1 MKFYTSV
8 NQYGNNIL
16 VRGLNNGHAVQD
28 RIPFKPSLFVPTT
41 MNRDKA
47 TAKSLYGKPLAEIK
61 FESINDAKE
70 YVKMYKEVEGFE
82 IYGNT
87 NYGYQ
92 YISQQWPAEVE
103 FDMSQ
108 LKIWTLDI
116 ETSAE
121 NGFPDIANPQEKV
134 LIITTRDFVSK
145 QIVSFGLFP
154 FKPEQANHTYVQCK
168 DEMDLL
174 KQFLEYISEDYPHII
189 TGWNVEFFDIPYLCN
204 RITKILGE
212 DALKKFS
219 PWKVVEEKNIL
230 KFKKENISFNVM
242 GIAILDYLDLYKKF
256 TYGNQESYKLDHIA
270 KVELGKEKLNYDE
283 FSSFNEFWKGDW
295 QKFVR
300 YNVIDCELVDE
311 LEEKMKLIELIL
323 TMAYDAKCNY
333 VDIFSAV
340 RTWDCILYNQL
351 LKKNIMVH
359 QNQRNQGRQI
369 AGAYVQTPRPGKYDW
384 VVSFDATSLY
394 PSIIMQ
400 YNMSPETMAMEK
412 SYLDIKVS
420 DLLENKVN
428 TSDLA
433 EKNICMASNGVC
445 YTNDKQGI
453 FPEIVQKL
461 FDDRKQYKN
470 LMLSAQAKYEETKD
484 KIWLKEISKYN
495 NFQMARKIQ
504 MNSLFGAMANEFFR
518 FYDDRV
524 AEGITLTGQ
533 YIIQKV
539 GVALND
545 YLNKVCGTKDFEYSF
560 YSDTDSCYVTL
571 APLVEKFYKGKE
583 PEKIVDILDQICET
597 KIQEVLNKVCGEI
610 SEYTNAFDNKI
621 SFKREAIAE
630 TGVWV
635 AKKRYA
641 LNVLNNEGVKYAEPK
656 LKVMGLEIVRSSTPE
671 PIREGLRKAVKMVL
685 TSDQDTLQKYIME
698 FEAEYRK
705 LKPEDISFPRGV
717 NGIDKYTDKANIYK
731 GGTPMHVRGALLYN
745 FYTKK
750 HGLDKKYEQIK
761 EGDKIK
767 FVYLKEPNTIGE
779 NCIAFNTV
787 IPLELDL
794 LKFIDYETMFDKS
807 FLEPMNT
814 ILHGIGWSAKPQA
827 TLEGLFG

>member
-16 VRGLNNGHAVQD
+16 VRGVNNGHKVQD
-28 RIPFKPSLFVPTT
+28 RVAFKPSLYVP
-41 MNRDKA
+41 NKDKA
-47 TAKSLYGKPLAEIK
+47 TAKSLFGKPLAEVK
-61 FESINDAKE
+61 FDSINDAKE
-70 YVKMYKEVEGFE
+70 YVKLYKDVEGFE

-87 NYGYQ
+87 NYAYQ
-92 YISQQWPAEVE
+92 YISSTFKDDVE

-121 NGFPDIANPQEKV
+121 NGFPDVGNPQEKV
-134 LIITTRDFVSK
+134 LLITTQDYVSK
-145 QIVSFGLFP
+145 QIVSFGLYP
-154 FKPEQANHTYVQCK
+154 CEKINDKHTYVHCK
-168 DEMDLL
+168 DEVDLL
-174 KQFLEYISEDYPHII
+174 SQFLEYVAEDHPHII

-204 RITKILGE
+204 RITKMLGD

-219 PWKVVEEKNIL
+219 PWKVVEEKSITRFQKESIAFSIL
-230 KFKKENISFNVM
+230 

-283 FSSFNEFWKGDW
+283 FVSFNEFWKGDW

-351 LKKNIMVH
+351 LKKNIIVH
-359 QNQRNQGRQI
+359 QNERKQGRSI
-369 AGAYVQTPRPGKYDW
+369 AGAYVQTPRPGKYKW

-400 YNMSPETMAMEK
+400 YNMSPETMATESK
-412 SYLDIKVS
+412 YRDIKVS
-420 DLLENKVN
+420 ELLEGTVD
-428 TSDLA
+428 TSDLV
-433 EKNICMASNGVC
+433 ENKFCMAANGVC
-445 YTNDKQGI
+445 YTTDKQGI

-461 FDDRKQYKN
+461 FDDRKQYKK
-470 LMLSAQAKYEETKD
+470 LMLVAQAKYEESKD

-524 AEGITLTGQ
+524 AEGITLSGQ

-539 GVALND
+539 GKALND
-545 YLNKVCGTKDFEYSF
+545 YLNKICGTKDFEYSF

-571 APLVEKFYKGKE
+571 DPLVEKFYKGKE
-583 PEKIVDILDQICET
+583 PEKIVDILDKICES

-610 SEYTNAFDNKI
+610 SDYTNAFQNKI
-621 SFKREAIAE
+621 VFKREAIAE

-641 LNVLNNEGVKYAEPK
+641 LNVYNNEGITYKEPK

-671 PIREGLRKAVKMVL
+671 PIREALRKAVKLVL
-685 TSDQDTLQKYIME
+685 TSDENTLQSYIMGFETE
-698 FEAEYRK
+698 FRK
-705 LKPEDISFPRGV
+705 MKAEDISFPRGV
-717 NGIDKYTDKANIYK
+717 NGVEKYTDRNNIYK
-731 GGTPMHVRGALLYN
+731 QATPMHVRGALLYN
-745 FYTKK
+745 FYINKND
-750 HGLDKKYEQIK
+750 LRKKYELIK

-787 IPLELDL
+787 IPPELDL
-794 LKFIDYETMFDKS
+794 LKFIDYEKMFDKS

-814 ILHGIGWSAKPQA
+814 ILTGIGWSAKPQA

>member
-16 VRGLNNGHAVQD
+16 VRGVNNGHKVQD
-28 RIPFKPSLFVPTT
+28 RVAFKPSLYVP
-41 MNRDKA
+41 NKDKA
-47 TAKSLYGKPLAEIK
+47 TAKSLFGKPLAEVK
-61 FESINDAKE
+61 FDSINDAKE
-70 YVKMYKEVEGFE
+70 YVKLYKDVEGFE

-87 NYGYQ
+87 NYAYQ
-92 YISQQWPAEVE
+92 YISSTFKDDVE

-121 NGFPDIANPQEKV
+121 NGFPDVGNPQEKV
-134 LIITTRDFVSK
+134 LLITTQDYVSK
-145 QIVSFGLFP
+145 QIVSFGLYP
-154 FKPEQANHTYVQCK
+154 CEKVNDKHTYVHCK
-168 DEMDLL
+168 DEVDLL
-174 KQFLEYISEDYPHII
+174 SQFLEYVAEDHPHII

-204 RITKILGE
+204 RITKMLGD
-212 DALKKFS
+212 DALKKLS
-219 PWKVVEEKNIL
+219 PWKVVEEKSITRFQKESIAFSIL
-230 KFKKENISFNVM
+230 

-283 FSSFNEFWKGDW
+283 FVSFNEFWKGDW

-351 LKKNIMVH
+351 LKKNIIVH
-359 QNQRNQGRQI
+359 QNERKQGRSI
-369 AGAYVQTPRPGKYDW
+369 AGAYVQTPRPGKYKW

-400 YNMSPETMAMEK
+400 YNMSPETMATESK
-412 SYLDIKVS
+412 YRDIKVS
-420 DLLENKVN
+420 ELLEGTVD
-428 TSDLA
+428 TSDLV
-433 EKNICMASNGVC
+433 ESKFCMAANGVC
-445 YTNDKQGI
+445 YTTDKQGI

-461 FDDRKQYKN
+461 FDDRKQYKK
-470 LMLSAQAKYEETKD
+470 LMLVAQAKYEESKD

-524 AEGITLTGQ
+524 AEGITLSGQ

-539 GVALND
+539 GKALND
-545 YLNKVCGTKDFEYSF
+545 YLNKICGTKDFEYSF

-571 APLVEKFYKGKE
+571 DPLVEKFYKGKE
-583 PEKIVDILDQICET
+583 PEKIVDILDKICES

-610 SEYTNAFDNKI
+610 SDYTNAFQNKI
-621 SFKREAIAE
+621 VFKREAIAE

-641 LNVLNNEGVKYAEPK
+641 LNVYNNEGITYKEPK

-671 PIREGLRKAVKMVL
+671 PIREALRKAVKLVL
-685 TSDQDTLQKYIME
+685 TSDENTLQSYILGFETE
-698 FEAEYRK
+698 FRK
-705 LKPEDISFPRGV
+705 MKAEDISFPRGV
-717 NGIDKYTDKANIYK
+717 NGVEKYTDRNNIYK
-731 GGTPMHVRGALLYN
+731 QATPMHVRGALLYN
-745 FYTKK
+745 FYINKND
-750 HGLDKKYEQIK
+750 LRKKYELIK

-787 IPLELDL
+787 IPPELDL
-794 LKFIDYETMFDKS
+794 LKFIDYEKMFDKS

-814 ILHGIGWSAKPQA
+814 ILTGIGWSAKPQA

>member
-16 VRGLNNGHAVQD
+16 VRGINNGHAVQD
-28 RIPFKPSLFVPTT
+28 RVPYKPSLYVPSKE
-41 MNRDKA
+41 KA
-47 TAKSLYGKPLAEIK
+47 TAKSLFGKELAEVK
-61 FESINDAKE
+61 FESINEAKD
-70 YVKMYKEVEGFE
+70 YVKRYSDVDGFE

-92 YISQQWPAEVE
+92 YISEKFPDDIE

-116 ETSAE
+116 ETSTE
-121 NGFPDIANPQEKV
+121 NGFPDIANPNERV
-134 LIITTRDFVSK
+134 LVITTQDYVSK

-154 FKPEQANHTYVQCK
+154 CQPVNERHTYVQCK
-168 DEMDLL
+168 DEVDLL
-174 KQFLEYISEDYPHII
+174 TQFIEYISEDYPHII

-204 RITKILGE
+204 RINKILGE
-212 DALKKFS
+212 DAMKKLS

-230 KFKKENISFNVM
+230 KFKKENISFTLL
-242 GIAILDYLDLYKKF
+242 GIAILDFLDLYKKF

-283 FSSFNEFWKGDW
+283 FSSFSEFWKGDW

-359 QNQRNQGRQI
+359 QNERKQGRQI

-400 YNMSPETMAMEK
+400 YNMSPETMSQEK
-412 SYLDIKVS
+412 QYLDIKVS
-420 DLLENKVN
+420 ELLEGKVD
-428 TSDLA
+428 TSALA
-433 EKNICMASNGVC
+433 GNNICMSANGVC
-445 YTNDKQGI
+445 YKNDKQGI

-461 FDDRKQYKN
+461 FDDRKKYKN
-470 LMLSAQAKYEETKD
+470 LMLVAQSKYEETKD
-484 KIWLKEISKYN
+484 KVWQKEISKYN

-539 GVALND
+539 GVALNA
-545 YLNKVCGTKDFEYSF
+545 YLNKICGTTNYEYSF
-560 YSDTDSCYVTL
+560 YSDTDSCYVTF
-571 APLVEKFYKGKE
+571 APLVEKFYKGKA
-583 PEKIVDILDQICET
+583 PEKIVDILDEICES
-597 KIQEVLNKVCGEI
+597 KIQEVLNKV
-610 SEYTNAFDNKI
+610 SEEMAAYTNAFDNKI

-641 LNVLNNEGVKYAEPK
+641 LNVYNNEGVKYAEPK

-671 PIREGLRKAVKMVL
+671 PIRDGLRKAVKLAL
-685 TSDQDTLQKYIME
+685 TSNEQTLQDYIRG

-705 LKPEDISFPRGV
+705 MPPELISFPRGV
-717 NGIDKYTDKANIYK
+717 NGLLKYTDRAAIYK
-731 GGTPMHVRGALLYN
+731 QATPMHVRGALLYN
-745 FYTKK
+745 FHIEQNKL
-750 HGLDKKYEQIK
+750 GMKYEKIK

-767 FVYLKEPNTIGE
+767 FIYLKEPNTIGE

-787 IPLELDL
+787 IPPELNL
-794 LKFIDYETMFDKS
+794 TRFADYDTMFEKS

-814 ILHGIGWSAKPQA
+814 ILDGIGWSAKPQA

>member
-16 VRGLNNGHAVQD
+16 VRGVNNGHKVHD
-28 RIPFKPSLFVPTT
+28 RVAFKPSLYVP
-41 MNRDKA
+41 NKDKA
-47 TAKSLYGKPLAEIK
+47 TAKSLFGKPLAEVK
-61 FESINDAKE
+61 FDSINDAKE
-70 YVKMYKEVEGFE
+70 YVKLYKDVEGFE

-87 NYGYQ
+87 NYAYQ
-92 YISQQWPAEVE
+92 YISSTFKDDVE

-121 NGFPDIANPQEKV
+121 NGFPDVGNPQEKV
-134 LIITTRDFVSK
+134 LLITTQDYVSK
-145 QIVSFGLFP
+145 QIVSFGLYP
-154 FKPEQANHTYVQCK
+154 CEKVNDKHTYVHCK
-168 DEMDLL
+168 DEIDLL
-174 KQFLEYISEDYPHII
+174 SQFLEYVAEDHPHII

-204 RITKILGE
+204 RITKMLGD

-219 PWKVVEEKNIL
+219 PWKVVEEKSITRFQKESIAFSIL
-230 KFKKENISFNVM
+230 

-283 FSSFNEFWKGDW
+283 FVSFNEFWKGDW

-351 LKKNIMVH
+351 LKKNIIVH
-359 QNQRNQGRQI
+359 QNERKQGRSI
-369 AGAYVQTPRPGKYDW
+369 AGAYVQTPRPGKYKW

-400 YNMSPETMAMEK
+400 YNMSPETMATESK
-412 SYLDIKVS
+412 YRDIKVS
-420 DLLENKVN
+420 ELLESSIDTTDLVDNKF
-428 TSDLA
+428 
-433 EKNICMASNGVC
+433 CMAANGVC
-445 YTNDKQGI
+445 YTTDKQGI

-461 FDDRKQYKN
+461 FDDRKQYKK
-470 LMLSAQAKYEETKD
+470 LMLVAQAKYEESKD

-524 AEGITLTGQ
+524 AEGITLSGQ

-539 GVALND
+539 GVALNE
-545 YLNKVCGTKDFEYSF
+545 YLNKICGTKDFEYSF

-571 APLVEKFYKGKE
+571 DPLVEKYYKDKE
-583 PEKIVDILDQICET
+583 PEKIVDILDKICET
-597 KIQEVLNKVCGEI
+597 KIQEVLNKVCSEI
-610 SEYTNAFDNKI
+610 SEYTNAFQNKI
-621 SFKREAIAE
+621 VFKREAIAE

-641 LNVLNNEGVKYAEPK
+641 LNVYNNEGITYKEPK

-671 PIREGLRKAVKMVL
+671 PIREALRKAVKLVL
-685 TSDQDTLQKYIME
+685 TSDENTLQSYIMG
-698 FEAEYRK
+698 FETDFRK
-705 LKPEDISFPRGV
+705 MKAEDISFPRGV
-717 NGIDKYTDKANIYK
+717 NGVEKYTDRNNIYK
-731 GGTPMHVRGALLYN
+731 QATPMHVRGALLYN
-745 FYTKK
+745 FYINKND
-750 HGLDKKYEQIK
+750 LRKKYELIK

-787 IPLELDL
+787 IPPELDL
-794 LKFIDYETMFDKS
+794 LKFIDYEKMFDKS

-814 ILHGIGWSAKPQA
+814 ILTGIGWSAKPQA

>member
-16 VRGLNNGHAVQD
+16 VRGVNNGHKVHD
-28 RIPFKPSLFVPTT
+28 RVAFKPSLYVP
-41 MNRDKA
+41 NKDKA
-47 TAKSLYGKPLAEIK
+47 TAKSLFGTPLAEVK
-61 FESINDAKE
+61 FDSINDAKE
-70 YVKMYKEVEGFE
+70 YVKLYKDVEGFE

-87 NYGYQ
+87 NYAYQ
-92 YISQQWPAEVE
+92 YISSTFKDDVE
-103 FDMSQ
+103 FDMTQ

-121 NGFPDIANPQEKV
+121 NGFPDVGNPQEKV
-134 LIITTRDFVSK
+134 LLITTQDYVSK
-145 QIVSFGLFP
+145 QIVSFGLYP
-154 FKPEQANHTYVQCK
+154 CEKVNDKHTYVQCK
-168 DEMDLL
+168 DEIDLL
-174 KQFLEYISEDYPHII
+174 SQFLEYVAEDHPHIL
-189 TGWNVEFFDIPYLCN
+189 TGWNIEFFDIPYLCN
-204 RITKILGE
+204 RITKMLGD
-212 DALKKFS
+212 DALKKLS
-219 PWKVVEEKNIL
+219 PWKVVEEKRITRFQKESIAFSIL
-230 KFKKENISFNVM
+230 

-283 FSSFNEFWKGDW
+283 FGSFNEFWKGDW

-351 LKKNIMVH
+351 LKKNIIVH
-359 QNQRNQGRQI
+359 QNQHKQGRSI
-369 AGAYVQTPRPGKYDW
+369 AGAYVQTPKPGKYKW

-400 YNMSPETMAMEK
+400 YNMSPETMATESK
-412 SYLDIKVS
+412 YRDIKVS
-420 DLLENKVN
+420 ELLEGSVD
-428 TSDLA
+428 TSDLV
-433 EKNICMASNGVC
+433 ESKLCMAANGVC
-445 YTNDKQGI
+445 YTTDKQGI

-461 FDDRKQYKN
+461 FDDRKQYKK
-470 LMLSAQAKYEETKD
+470 LMLVAQAKYEETKD

-524 AEGITLTGQ
+524 AEGITLSGQ

-539 GVALND
+539 GKALND
-545 YLNKVCGTKDFEYSF
+545 YLNKICGTKDFEYSF

-571 APLVEKFYKGKE
+571 DPLVEKFYKGKE
-583 PEKIVDILDQICET
+583 PEKIVDILDKICET
-597 KIQEVLNKVCGEI
+597 KIQEVLNKICGEI
-610 SEYTNAFDNKI
+610 SDYTNAFQNKI

-641 LNVLNNEGVKYAEPK
+641 LNVYNNEGITYKEPK

-671 PIREGLRKAVKMVL
+671 PIREALRKAVKLVL
-685 TSDQDTLQKYIME
+685 TSDENTLQSYIMGFETE
-698 FEAEYRK
+698 FRK
-705 LKPEDISFPRGV
+705 MKAEDISFPRGV
-717 NGIDKYTDKANIYK
+717 NGVEKYTDRSNIYK
-731 GGTPMHVRGALLYN
+731 QATPMHVRGALLYN
-745 FYTKK
+745 FYINKND
-750 HGLDKKYEQIK
+750 LRKKYEQIK

-787 IPLELDL
+787 IPPELDL
-794 LKFIDYETMFDKS
+794 LKFIDYEKMFDKS

-814 ILHGIGWSAKPQA
+814 ILTGIGWSAKPQA

>member
-16 VRGLNNGHAVQD
+16 VRGVNNGHKVQD
-28 RIPFKPSLFVPTT
+28 RVAFKPSLYVP
-41 MNRDKA
+41 NKDKA
-47 TAKSLYGKPLAEIK
+47 TAKSLFGKPLAEVK
-61 FESINDAKE
+61 FDSINDAKE
-70 YVKMYKEVEGFE
+70 YVKLYKDVEGFE

-87 NYGYQ
+87 NYAYQ
-92 YISQQWPAEVE
+92 YISSTFKDDVE

-121 NGFPDIANPQEKV
+121 NGFPDVGNPQEKV
-134 LIITTRDFVSK
+134 LLITTQDYVSK
-145 QIVSFGLFP
+145 QIVSFGLYP
-154 FKPEQANHTYVQCK
+154 CEKVNDKHTYVHCK
-168 DEMDLL
+168 DEVDLL
-174 KQFLEYISEDYPHII
+174 SQFLEYVAEDHPHII

-204 RITKILGE
+204 RITKMLGD

-219 PWKVVEEKNIL
+219 PWKVVEEKSITRFQKESIAFSIL
-230 KFKKENISFNVM
+230 

-283 FSSFNEFWKGDW
+283 FVSFNEFWKGDW

-351 LKKNIMVH
+351 LKKNIIVH
-359 QNQRNQGRQI
+359 QNERKQGRSI
-369 AGAYVQTPRPGKYDW
+369 AGAYVQTPRPGKYKW

-400 YNMSPETMAMEK
+400 YNMSPETMATESK
-412 SYLDIKVS
+412 YRDIKVS
-420 DLLENKVN
+420 ELLEGTVD
-428 TSDLA
+428 TSDLV
-433 EKNICMASNGVC
+433 ESKFCMAANGVC
-445 YTNDKQGI
+445 YTTDKQGI

-461 FDDRKQYKN
+461 FDDRKQYKK
-470 LMLSAQAKYEETKD
+470 LMLVAQAKYEESKD

-524 AEGITLTGQ
+524 AEGITLSGQ

-539 GVALND
+539 GKALND
-545 YLNKVCGTKDFEYSF
+545 YLNKICGTKDFEYSF

-571 APLVEKFYKGKE
+571 DPLVEKFYKGKE
-583 PEKIVDILDQICET
+583 PEKIVDILDKICES

-610 SEYTNAFDNKI
+610 SDYTNAFQNKI
-621 SFKREAIAE
+621 VFKREAIAE

-641 LNVLNNEGVKYAEPK
+641 LNVYNNEGITYKEPK

-671 PIREGLRKAVKMVL
+671 PIREALRKAVKLVL
-685 TSDQDTLQKYIME
+685 TSDENTLQSYIMGFETE
-698 FEAEYRK
+698 FRK
-705 LKPEDISFPRGV
+705 MKAEDISFPRGV
-717 NGIDKYTDKANIYK
+717 NGVEKYTDRNNIYK
-731 GGTPMHVRGALLYN
+731 QATPMHVRGALLYN
-745 FYTKK
+745 FYINKND
-750 HGLDKKYEQIK
+750 LRKKYELIK

-787 IPLELDL
+787 IPPELDL
-794 LKFIDYETMFDKS
+794 LKFIDYEKMFDKS

-814 ILHGIGWSAKPQA
+814 ILTGIGWSAKPQA

>member
-16 VRGLNNGHAVQD
+16 VRGVNNGHKVQD
-28 RIPFKPSLFVPTT
+28 RVAFKPSLYVP
-41 MNRDKA
+41 NKDKA
-47 TAKSLYGKPLAEIK
+47 TAKSLFGKPLAEVK
-61 FESINDAKE
+61 FDSINDAKE
-70 YVKMYKEVEGFE
+70 YVKLYKDVEGFE

-87 NYGYQ
+87 NYAYQ
-92 YISQQWPAEVE
+92 YISSTFKDDVE

-121 NGFPDIANPQEKV
+121 NGFPDVGNPQEKV
-134 LIITTRDFVSK
+134 LLITTQDYVSK
-145 QIVSFGLFP
+145 QIVSFGLYP
-154 FKPEQANHTYVQCK
+154 CEKVNDKHTYVHCK
-168 DEMDLL
+168 DEVDLL
-174 KQFLEYISEDYPHII
+174 SQFLEYVAEDHPHII

-204 RITKILGE
+204 RITKMLGD

-219 PWKVVEEKNIL
+219 PWKVVEEKSITRFQKESIAFSIL
-230 KFKKENISFNVM
+230 

-283 FSSFNEFWKGDW
+283 FVSFNEFWKGDW

-351 LKKNIMVH
+351 LKKNIIVH
-359 QNQRNQGRQI
+359 QNERKQGRSI
-369 AGAYVQTPRPGKYDW
+369 AGAYVQTPRPGKYKW

-400 YNMSPETMAMEK
+400 YNMSPETMATESK
-412 SYLDIKVS
+412 YRDIKVS
-420 DLLENKVN
+420 ELLEGTVD
-428 TSDLA
+428 TSDLV
-433 EKNICMASNGVC
+433 ESKFCMAANGVC
-445 YTNDKQGI
+445 YTTDKQGI

-461 FDDRKQYKN
+461 FDDRKQYKK
-470 LMLSAQAKYEETKD
+470 LMLVAQAKYEESKD

-524 AEGITLTGQ
+524 AEGITLSGQ

-539 GVALND
+539 GKALND
-545 YLNKVCGTKDFEYSF
+545 YLNKICGTKDFEYSF

-571 APLVEKFYKGKE
+571 DPLVEKFYKGKE
-583 PEKIVDILDQICET
+583 PEKIVDILDKICES

-610 SEYTNAFDNKI
+610 SHYTNAFQNKI
-621 SFKREAIAE
+621 VFKREAIAE

-641 LNVLNNEGVKYAEPK
+641 LNVYNNEGITYKEPK

-671 PIREGLRKAVKMVL
+671 PIREALRKAVKLVL
-685 TSDQDTLQKYIME
+685 TSDENTLQSYIMGFETE
-698 FEAEYRK
+698 FRK
-705 LKPEDISFPRGV
+705 MKAEDISFPRGV
-717 NGIDKYTDKANIYK
+717 NGVEKYTDRNNIYK
-731 GGTPMHVRGALLYN
+731 QATPMHVRGALLYN
-745 FYTKK
+745 FYINKND
-750 HGLDKKYEQIK
+750 LRKKYELIK

-787 IPLELDL
+787 IPPELDL
-794 LKFIDYETMFDKS
+794 LKFIDYEKMFDKS

-814 ILHGIGWSAKPQA
+814 ILTGIGWSAKPQA

>member
-16 VRGLNNGHAVQD
+16 VRGVNNGHKVQD
-28 RIPFKPSLFVPTT
+28 RVAFKPSLYVP
-41 MNRDKA
+41 NKDKA
-47 TAKSLYGKPLAEIK
+47 TAKSLFGKPLAEVK
-61 FESINDAKE
+61 FDSINDAKE
-70 YVKMYKEVEGFE
+70 YVKLYKDVEGFE

-87 NYGYQ
+87 NYAYQ
-92 YISQQWPAEVE
+92 YISSTFKDDVE

-121 NGFPDIANPQEKV
+121 NGFPDVGNPQEKV
-134 LIITTRDFVSK
+134 LLITTQDYVSK
-145 QIVSFGLFP
+145 QIVSFGLYP
-154 FKPEQANHTYVQCK
+154 CEKVNDKHTYVHCK
-168 DEMDLL
+168 DEVDLL
-174 KQFLEYISEDYPHII
+174 SQFLEYVAEDHPHII

-204 RITKILGE
+204 RITKMLGD
-212 DALKKFS
+212 DALKKLS
-219 PWKVVEEKNIL
+219 PWKVVEEKSITRFQKESIAFSIL
-230 KFKKENISFNVM
+230 

-283 FSSFNEFWKGDW
+283 FVSFNEFWKGDW

-351 LKKNIMVH
+351 LKKNIIVH
-359 QNQRNQGRQI
+359 QNERKQGRSI
-369 AGAYVQTPRPGKYDW
+369 AGAYVQTPRPGKYKW

-400 YNMSPETMAMEK
+400 YNMSPETMATESK
-412 SYLDIKVS
+412 YRDIKVS
-420 DLLENKVN
+420 ELLEGTVD
-428 TSDLA
+428 TSDLV
-433 EKNICMASNGVC
+433 ESKFCMAANGVC
-445 YTNDKQGI
+445 YTTDKQGI

-461 FDDRKQYKN
+461 FDDRKQYKK
-470 LMLSAQAKYEETKD
+470 LMLVAQAKYEESKD

-524 AEGITLTGQ
+524 AEGITLSGQ

-539 GVALND
+539 GKALND
-545 YLNKVCGTKDFEYSF
+545 YLNKICGTKDFEYSF

-571 APLVEKFYKGKE
+571 DPLVEKFYKGKE
-583 PEKIVDILDQICET
+583 PEKIVDILDKICES

-610 SEYTNAFDNKI
+610 SDYTNAFQNKI
-621 SFKREAIAE
+621 VFKREAIAE

-641 LNVLNNEGVKYAEPK
+641 LNVYNNEGITYKEPK

-671 PIREGLRKAVKMVL
+671 PIREALRKAVKLVL
-685 TSDQDTLQKYIME
+685 TSDENTLQSYIMGFETE
-698 FEAEYRK
+698 FRK
-705 LKPEDISFPRGV
+705 MKAEDISFPRGV
-717 NGIDKYTDKANIYK
+717 NGVEKYTDRNNIYK
-731 GGTPMHVRGALLYN
+731 QATPMHVRGALLYN
-745 FYTKK
+745 FYINKND
-750 HGLDKKYEQIK
+750 LRKKYELIK

-787 IPLELDL
+787 IPPELDL
-794 LKFIDYETMFDKS
+794 LKFIDYEKMFDKS

-814 ILHGIGWSAKPQA
+814 ILTGIGWSAKPQA

>member
-1 MKFYTSV
+1 M
-8 NQYGNNIL
+8 
-16 VRGLNNGHAVQD
+16 A
-28 RIPFKPSLFVPTT
+28 
-41 MNRDKA
+41 
-47 TAKSLYGKPLAEIK
+47 
-61 FESINDAKE
+61 
-70 YVKMYKEVEGFE
+70 
-82 IYGNT
+82 
-87 NYGYQ
+87 
-92 YISQQWPAEVE
+92 
-103 FDMSQ
+103 
-108 LKIWTLDI
+108 
-116 ETSAE
+116 
-121 NGFPDIANPQEKV
+121 
-134 LIITTRDFVSK
+134 
-145 QIVSFGLFP
+145 
-154 FKPEQANHTYVQCK
+154 
-168 DEMDLL
+168 
-174 KQFLEYISEDYPHII
+174 QFIEYISEDYPHII

-204 RITKILGE
+204 RINKILGE
-212 DALKKFS
+212 DAMKKLS

-230 KFKKENISFNVM
+230 KFKKENISFTLL
-242 GIAILDYLDLYKKF
+242 GIAILDFLDLYKKF

-283 FSSFNEFWKGDW
+283 FSSFSEFWKCDW

-359 QNQRNQGRQI
+359 QNERKQGRQI

-400 YNMSPETMAMEK
+400 YNMSPETMSQERQ
-412 SYLDIKVS
+412 YLDIKVS
-420 DLLENKVN
+420 ELLENKVD
-428 TSDLA
+428 TSALA
-433 EKNICMASNGVC
+433 SNNICMSANGVC
-445 YTNDKQGI
+445 YKNDKQGL

-461 FDDRKQYKN
+461 FDDRKKYKN
-470 LMLSAQAKYEETKD
+470 LMLVAQSKYEETKD
-484 KIWLKEISKYN
+484 KVWQKEISKYN

-539 GVALND
+539 GVALNA
-545 YLNKVCGTKDFEYSF
+545 YLNKICGTTNYEYSF
-560 YSDTDSCYVTL
+560 YSDTDSCYVTF
-571 APLVEKFYKGKE
+571 APLVEKFYKGKA
-583 PEKIVDILDQICET
+583 PEKIVDILDEICES
-597 KIQEVLNKVCGEI
+597 KIQEVLNKV
-610 SEYTNAFDNKI
+610 SEEMAVYTNAFDNKI

-641 LNVLNNEGVKYAEPK
+641 LNVYNNEGVKYAEPK

-671 PIREGLRKAVKMVL
+671 PIRDGLRKAVKLAL
-685 TSDQDTLQKYIME
+685 TSDEKTLQDYIRG

-705 LKPEDISFPRGV
+705 MKPELISFPRGV
-717 NGIDKYTDKANIYK
+717 NGLLKYTDRAAIYK
-731 GGTPMHVRGALLYN
+731 QATPMHVRGALLYN
-745 FYTKK
+745 FHIEQNKL
-750 HGLDKKYEQIK
+750 GMKYEKIK

-767 FVYLKEPNTIGE
+767 FIYLKEPNTIGE

-787 IPLELDL
+787 IPPELNL
-794 LKFIDYETMFDKS
+794 TRFADYDTMFEKS

-814 ILHGIGWSAKPQA
+814 ILDGIGWSAKPQA

>member
-16 VRGLNNGHAVQD
+16 VRGVNNGHRVHD
-28 RIPFKPSLFVPTT
+28 RVAFKPSLYVP
-41 MNRDKA
+41 NKDKA
-47 TAKSLYGKPLAEIK
+47 TAKSLFGTPLAEVK
-61 FESINDAKE
+61 FDSINDAKE
-70 YVKMYKEVEGFE
+70 YVKLYKDVEGFE

-87 NYGYQ
+87 NYAYQ
-92 YISQQWPAEVE
+92 YISSTFKDDVE
-103 FDMSQ
+103 FDMTQ

-121 NGFPDIANPQEKV
+121 NGFPDVGNPQEKV
-134 LIITTRDFVSK
+134 LLITTQDYVSK
-145 QIVSFGLFP
+145 QIVSFGLYP
-154 FKPEQANHTYVQCK
+154 CEKVNDKHTYVQCK
-168 DEMDLL
+168 DEVDLL
-174 KQFLEYISEDYPHII
+174 SQFLEYVAEDHPHIL
-189 TGWNVEFFDIPYLCN
+189 TGWNIEFFDIPYLCN
-204 RITKILGE
+204 RITKMLGD
-212 DALKKFS
+212 DALKKLS
-219 PWKVVEEKNIL
+219 PWKVVEEKRITRFQKESIAFSIL
-230 KFKKENISFNVM
+230 

-283 FSSFNEFWKGDW
+283 FGSFNEFWKGDW

-351 LKKNIMVH
+351 LKKNIIVH
-359 QNQRNQGRQI
+359 QNQHKQGRSI
-369 AGAYVQTPRPGKYDW
+369 AGAYVQTPKPGKYKW

-400 YNMSPETMAMEK
+400 YNMSPETMATESK
-412 SYLDIKVS
+412 YRDIKVS
-420 DLLENKVN
+420 ELLEGSVD
-428 TSDLA
+428 TSDLV
-433 EKNICMASNGVC
+433 ENKLCMAANGVC
-445 YTNDKQGI
+445 YTTDKQGI

-461 FDDRKQYKN
+461 FDDRKQYKK
-470 LMLSAQAKYEETKD
+470 LMLVAQAKYEETKD

-524 AEGITLTGQ
+524 AEGITLSGQ

-539 GVALND
+539 GKALND
-545 YLNKVCGTKDFEYSF
+545 YLNKICGTKDFEYSF

-571 APLVEKFYKGKE
+571 DPLVEKFYKGKE
-583 PEKIVDILDQICET
+583 PEKIVDILDKICET
-597 KIQEVLNKVCGEI
+597 KIQEVLNKICSEI
-610 SEYTNAFDNKI
+610 SDYTNAFQNKI

-641 LNVLNNEGVKYAEPK
+641 LNVYNNEGITYKEPK

-671 PIREGLRKAVKMVL
+671 PIREALRKAVKLVL
-685 TSDQDTLQKYIME
+685 TSDENTLQSYIMGFETE
-698 FEAEYRK
+698 FRK
-705 LKPEDISFPRGV
+705 MKAEDISFPRGV
-717 NGIDKYTDKANIYK
+717 NGVEKYTDRSNRYK
-731 GGTPMHVRGALLYN
+731 QATPMHVRGALLYN
-745 FYTKK
+745 FYINKND
-750 HGLDKKYEQIK
+750 LRKKYELIK

-787 IPLELDL
+787 IPPELDL
-794 LKFIDYETMFDKS
+794 LKFIDYEKMFDKS

-814 ILHGIGWSAKPQA
+814 ILTGIGWSAKPQA

>member
-16 VRGLNNGHAVQD
+16 VRGVNNGHKVQD
-28 RIPFKPSLFVPTT
+28 RVAFKPSLYVP
-41 MNRDKA
+41 NKDKA
-47 TAKSLYGKPLAEIK
+47 TAKSLFGKPLAEVK
-61 FESINDAKE
+61 FDSINDAKE
-70 YVKMYKEVEGFE
+70 YVKLYKDVDGFE

-87 NYGYQ
+87 NYAYQ
-92 YISQQWPAEVE
+92 YISSTFKDDVE

-121 NGFPDIANPQEKV
+121 NGFPDVGNPQEKV
-134 LIITTRDFVSK
+134 LLITTQDYVSK
-145 QIVSFGLFP
+145 QIVSFGLYP
-154 FKPEQANHTYVQCK
+154 CEKVNDKHTYVHCK
-168 DEMDLL
+168 DEVDLL
-174 KQFLEYISEDYPHII
+174 SQFLEYVAEDHPHII

-204 RITKILGE
+204 RITKMLGD

-219 PWKVVEEKNIL
+219 PWKVVEEKSITRFQKESIAFSIL
-230 KFKKENISFNVM
+230 

-283 FSSFNEFWKGDW
+283 FVSFNEFWKGDW

-351 LKKNIMVH
+351 LKKNIIVH
-359 QNQRNQGRQI
+359 QNERKQGRSI
-369 AGAYVQTPRPGKYDW
+369 AGAYVQTPRPGKYKW

-400 YNMSPETMAMEK
+400 YNMSPETMATESK
-412 SYLDIKVS
+412 YRDIKVS
-420 DLLENKVN
+420 ELLEGTVD
-428 TSDLA
+428 TSDLV
-433 EKNICMASNGVC
+433 ESKFCMAANGVC
-445 YTNDKQGI
+445 YTTDKQGI

-461 FDDRKQYKN
+461 FDDRKQYKK
-470 LMLSAQAKYEETKD
+470 LMLVAQAKYEESKD

-524 AEGITLTGQ
+524 AEGITLSGQ

-539 GVALND
+539 GKALND
-545 YLNKVCGTKDFEYSF
+545 YLNKICGTKDFEYSF

-571 APLVEKFYKGKE
+571 DPLVEKFYKGKE
-583 PEKIVDILDQICET
+583 PEKIVDILDKICES

-610 SEYTNAFDNKI
+610 SDYTNAFQNKI
-621 SFKREAIAE
+621 VFKREAIAE

-641 LNVLNNEGVKYAEPK
+641 LNVYNNEGITYKEPK

-671 PIREGLRKAVKMVL
+671 PIREALRKAVKLVL
-685 TSDQDTLQKYIME
+685 TSDENTLQSYIMGFETE
-698 FEAEYRK
+698 FRK
-705 LKPEDISFPRGV
+705 MKAEDISFPRGV
-717 NGIDKYTDKANIYK
+717 NGVEKYTDRNNIYK
-731 GGTPMHVRGALLYN
+731 QATPMHVRGALLYN
-745 FYTKK
+745 FYINKND
-750 HGLDKKYEQIK
+750 LRKKYELIK

-787 IPLELDL
+787 IPPELDL
-794 LKFIDYETMFDKS
+794 LKFIDYEKMFDKS

-814 ILHGIGWSAKPQA
+814 ILTGIGWSAKPQA